1 MFKIILIFYKIVHFI
16 KFTATYVLICLKDFD
31 SLHHILDREDFWAAK
46 NIWLDEMIFGR
57 NGRCAKLNAVYIPV
71 KYILQIMKIQQ

>member
-1 MFKIILIFYKIVHFI
+1 MGTAKIFRPPKIF
-16 KFTATYVLICLKDFD
+16 
-31 SLHHILDREDFWAAK
+31 
-46 NIWLDEMIFGR
+46 WLDEMIFCR